1 MLVKCVCAKC
11 RHSYLADDQLG
22 ELDCPRCGEKAA
34 GAADAPEGAQ
44 PDLATDPFLAEE
56 PGSDSN
62 LEAAPRFDPKAPP
75 PMYVT
80 RDRFL
85 RGIVFGGLAAAF
97 MGAVIGASLGALG
110 VAIPAVAAAL
120 FALAAGASCR
130 HGFGGRSARHTR
142 RLAAVAA
149 GLCVLFGF
157 AGFFAGSWTVERLTG
172 GRAPQTRQDLDEG
185 LQALLQERAR
195 TKNAGA
201 AIVLDQ
207 RIAEVE
213 LLRRR
218 SDAELEDYLWV
229 QEAQLNQPLLA
240 YARLRATRGP
250 VVKLGPDS
258 EPLPVPEHAPAGALL
273 GEVILAMWI
282 ASRGVAPRG

>member
-1 MLVKCVCAKC
+1 VKCVCAKC

-34 GAADAPEGAQ
+34 AAADAPEKGFE
-44 PDLATDPFLAEE
+44 TDPFLAEDPVAE
-56 PGSDSN
+56 SSH
-62 LEAAPRFDPKAPP
+62 ETARFFDPKAPP

-80 RDRFL
+80 GSRFL
-85 RGIVFGGLAAAF
+85 RGVIFGGLAAAF

-110 VAIPAVAAAL
+110 VAIPALAAAL

-130 HGFGGRSARHTR
+130 YGFGGRSARHTR
-142 RLAAVAA
+142 GVAAFAAV
-149 GLCVLFGF
+149 LCAVLGF

-172 GRAPQTRQDLDEG
+172 VRAPQTREDLDKG

-195 TKNAGA
+195 TRDAGA

-207 RIAEVE
+207 RIGEVE
-213 LLRRR
+213 MLRRR
-218 SDAELEDYLWV
+218 SDPELEDYLWV

-240 YARLRATRGP
+240 YAKLRAMHGP

-258 EPLPVPEHAPAGALL
+258 EPIEVPEHAPAGALV
-273 GEVILAMWI
+273 GELILAMWI
-282 ASRGVAPRG
+282 ASRGVAPR